1 MYAVFYDP
9 IMIDIVTVVFEPELS
24 VLQAQAQ
31 SIALYCQNIGIKN
44 IYVIVNDADSVAGQ
58 IDPAWWGS
66 LQHLVT
72 ILPRRVFSAE
82 LVDNGWVSQQ
92 VLKVLGAAT
101 SYNTWCMA
109 LDAKTLFVK
118 PLKLTDVMDS
128 QGRPRTGK
136 LGIFS
141 VFESSRTKV
150 SKLFEVDVITQL
162 GPGGVPFLFNTQ
174 ITRAMIVDIEHR
186 TDQSFP
192 AWFQQQGTVT
202 EFILYSGYL
211 ESKQL
216 MDVLYNTDQ
225 VGLRPCNLCHSE
237 VAAFDR
243 KFIEMSHSSTVSIH
257 RNAWSRLSLEQQQ
270 QYQSFLYKRG
280 ITL

>member
-1 MYAVFYDP
+1 VHGP
-9 IMIDIVTVVFEPELS
+9 G
-24 VLQAQAQ
+24 
-31 SIALYCQNIGIKN
+31 CQ
-44 IYVIVNDADSVAGQ
+44 
-58 IDPAWWGS
+58 
-66 LQHLVT
+66 
-72 ILPRRVFSAE
+72 
-82 LVDNGWVSQQ
+82 
-92 VLKVLGAAT
+92 
-101 SYNTWCMA
+101 
-109 LDAKTLFVK
+109 TLFVK
-118 PLKLTDVMDS
+118 PLKLSDVMDS
-128 QGRPRTGK
+128 RGRPRTGK
-136 LGIFS
+136 LEIYP
-141 VFESSRTKV
+141 VFESSRIKV
-150 SKLFEVDVITQL
+150 SKLFEVDVTTQL

-174 ITRAMIVDIEHR
+174 MTRAMIVDIEHR

-243 KFIEMSHSSTVSIH
+243 KFIEMPHSSTVSIH
-257 RNAWSRLSLEQQQ
+257 RNAWIKLSLEQQQ

>member
-9 IMIDIVTVVFEPELS
+9 IMIDIVTVVFEPELP
-24 VLQAQAQ
+24 VLRAQAQ
-31 SIALYCQNIGIKN
+31 SIDLYCQDIGIKN
-44 IYVIVNDADSVAGQ
+44 VYVIVNDADSVADQ

-66 LQHLVT
+66 LQHRVT
-72 ILPRRVFSAE
+72 VLPCRVFSTD

-118 PLKLTDVMDS
+118 LLKLTDIMDS

-136 LGIFS
+136 LGIQP

-150 SKLFEVDVITQL
+150 SKLFEVDVTTQL
-162 GPGGVPFLFNTQ
+162 GPGGVPFMFNTQ
-174 ITRAMIVDIEHR
+174 MTRAMIVDIEHR
-186 TDQSFP
+186 TNQSFP
-192 AWFQQQGTVT
+192 AWFQQQGSVT

-211 ESKQL
+211 ESKHM

-225 VGLRPCNLCHSE
+225 FALRACNICHSE

-243 KFIEMSHSSTVSIH
+243 KFLQMSHSSTVSIH
-257 RNAWSRLSLEQQQ
+257 RNAWTKLSLEQQQ
-270 QYQSFLYKRG
+270 QYQSFLYERG

>member
-1 MYAVFYDP
+1 MPFF
-9 IMIDIVTVVFEPELS
+9 IDLVTVVFEPELP
-24 VLQAQAQ
+24 VLRAQAQ
-31 SIALYCQNIGIKN
+31 SINLYCQDAGIKN
-44 IYVIVNDADSVAGQ
+44 IYVIVNDHDSVADQ

-66 LQHLVT
+66 LQHRVT
-72 ILPRRVFSAE
+72 VLPCRVFSTE

-101 SYNTWCMA
+101 SYNTWCMV

-118 PLKLTDVMDS
+118 SLKLTDVMDS

-136 LGIFS
+136 LGIQP

-150 SKLFEVDVITQL
+150 SKLFEVDVTTQL

-174 ITRAMIVDIEHR
+174 MTRAMIVDVEHR
-186 TDQSFP
+186 TNQSFP
-192 AWFQQQGTVT
+192 AWFQQQGSVT

-211 ESKQL
+211 TSRHM

-225 VGLRPCNLCHSE
+225 SAPMPWSCNICHSE

-243 KFIEMSHSSTVSIH
+243 KFLEMPKSLTVSIH
-257 RNAWSRLSLEQQQ
+257 RNAWNKLSQEQQR
-270 QYQSFLYKRG
+270 QYQMFLHEQG